1 MFINTKSTT
10 VTPADYHMST
20 HAHAAQERPLAP
32 FKAEAEAERHSDLP
46 VSREVKPR
54 RGIRR
59 NMTND

>member
-1 MFINTKSTT
+1 M
-10 VTPADYHMST
+10 TPADYHMST

-32 FKAEAEAERHSDLP
+32 FKADAEAERHNDLP
-46 VSREVKPR
+46 VSREEKPR